1 MTKKEREL
9 YVYGVGL
16 LRSAKALLE
25 YDMKDYDCYWPKP
38 ILSKLDK
45 ALNYFNKM
53 RPKEK

>member
-25 YDMKDYDCYWPKP
+25 YDMKDYDCCWPKP
-38 ILSKLDK
+38 ILSKLDG